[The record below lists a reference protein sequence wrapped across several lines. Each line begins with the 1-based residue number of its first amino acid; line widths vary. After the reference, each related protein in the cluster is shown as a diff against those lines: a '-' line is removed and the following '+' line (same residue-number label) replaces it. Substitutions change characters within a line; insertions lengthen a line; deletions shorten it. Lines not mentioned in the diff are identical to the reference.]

1 MSAHEPYNPLAKT
14 NLGESV
20 ADALLRAAV
29 RPLRDTVTLSGAG
42 VYAIYYTGNFGAYK
56 PVTDRNRGN
65 QFEQPIY
72 VGKAVPKGARKG
84 GLTFDAGKGTALRD
98 RLRQHAASIDEAD
111 NLDLDDFLYRALTVD
126 DIWIPLGENVL
137 IEKFQPLWNRVIDGF
152 GNKTPGKGRATQKR
166 SSWDV
171 LHPGRKFVDKLAL
184 AANPITEAQITKRIA
199 DFFAGRLSE
208 AEKLAPGEEESGEEA
223 S

>member
-1 MSAHEPYNPLAKT
+1 MSSHEPYNPLAKT

-56 PVTDRNRGN
+56 PVTDRNRGD

-184 AANPITEAQITKRIA
+184 AANPITEPQITKRIA